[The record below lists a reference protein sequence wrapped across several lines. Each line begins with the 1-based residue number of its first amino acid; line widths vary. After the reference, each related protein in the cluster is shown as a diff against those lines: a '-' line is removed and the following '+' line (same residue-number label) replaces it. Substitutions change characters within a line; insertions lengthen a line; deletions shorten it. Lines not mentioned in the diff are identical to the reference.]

1 MTDGNGK
8 GNGRSKGKGR
18 GPTKFTPEERKARR
32 VELAQRDDAEVIT
45 RRAAETNDFIRL
57 LTANDYIVNRL
68 RNNLGRRNGVP
79 AAAAIAF
86 LERNEQL
93 RQEMNQLN
101 AEMCKAMGIDY
112 TPPRGYDNP
121 LVAIKDQA
129 EKAEVRKK
137 NKGEKASTTAEE
149 PEPLPA
155 AAAI

>member
-1 MTDGNGK
+1 MTDGNGR
-8 GNGRSKGKGR
+8 GNGKGKGR
-18 GPTKFTPEERKARR
+18 GPVKFSPEERKARR

-57 LTANDYIVNRL
+57 LSANDYIVNRL

-79 AAAAIAF
+79 AGAAIAF

-101 AEMCKAMGIDY
+101 AEMCKAMSIDY

-121 LVAIKDQA
+121 LDAIKDKGERGAGKKKDKIEQA
-129 EKAEVRKK
+129 EQAE
-137 NKGEKASTTAEE
+137 
-149 PEPLPA
+149 A
-155 AAAI
+155 ATP

>member
-1 MTDGNGK
+1 MTDGNGR
-8 GNGRSKGKGR
+8 GNGKGKGR
-18 GPTKFTPEERKARR
+18 GAGKFSPEERKARR

-57 LTANDYIVNRL
+57 LSANDYIVNRL

-79 AAAAIAF
+79 AAAAITF

-121 LVAIKDQA
+121 LDANKDQREKGAGKKKEKIEQA
-129 EKAEVRKK
+129 EQAE
-137 NKGEKASTTAEE
+137 AATA
-149 PEPLPA
+149 
-155 AAAI
+155 

>member
-1 MTDGNGK
+1 MTDGNGR
-8 GNGRSKGKGR
+8 GNSRSKGKGR
-18 GPTKFTPEERKARR
+18 GPVKFSPEERKARR

-57 LTANDYIVNRL
+57 LSANDYIVNRL

-93 RQEMNQLN
+93 RQEMNLLN

-121 LVAIKDQA
+121 LEAQKD
-129 EKAEVRKK
+129 
-137 NKGEKASTTAEE
+137 KGEKGAGKKKDKIEQAEQAQATTT
-149 PEPLPA
+149 
-155 AAAI
+155 

>member
-1 MTDGNGK
+1 M
-8 GNGRSKGKGR
+8 
-18 GPTKFTPEERKARR
+18 KFTPEERKARR

-57 LTANDYIVNRL
+57 LSANDYIVNRL

-79 AAAAIAF
+79 TAAAIAF

-93 RQEMNQLN
+93 RQEMNLLN
-101 AEMCKAMGIDY
+101 AEMCKAMSIDY

-121 LVAIKDQA
+121 LEANKDQG
-129 EKAEVRKK
+129 EKADGKKK
-137 NKGEKASTTAEE
+137 NKSERASATAET

-155 AAAI
+155 QANV